1 MILASSVSKGSVRAR
16 TGMQSPR
23 DRPAGGGVGSRSPS
37 IPHSPHS
44 PGAEA
49 GEGEG
54 KAEQANPWIWPSCG
68 EQGQIKCSRPH
79 TVQAGASCPPFS
91 GPGPHPQPTAQAHI
105 RRLSGFYKGKC
116 KTKSLGSD
124 ARKDWCHSLFPN
136 TQLENTPNLL
146 RSEFCFSKS
155 PTLEK

>member
-54 KAEQANPWIWPSCG
+54 KAEQANP
-68 EQGQIKCSRPH
+68 
-79 TVQAGASCPPFS
+79 
-91 GPGPHPQPTAQAHI
+91 
-105 RRLSGFYKGKC
+105 
-116 KTKSLGSD
+116 
-124 ARKDWCHSLFPN
+124 
-136 TQLENTPNLL
+136 
-146 RSEFCFSKS
+146 
-155 PTLEK
+155 